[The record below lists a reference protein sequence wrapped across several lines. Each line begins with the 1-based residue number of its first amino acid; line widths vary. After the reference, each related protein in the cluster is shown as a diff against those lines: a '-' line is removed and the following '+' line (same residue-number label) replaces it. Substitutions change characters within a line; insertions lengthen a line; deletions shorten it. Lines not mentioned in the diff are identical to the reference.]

1 MVDTHLPGNRVR
13 DAEATR
19 MRLLAA
25 GRAEFARRGLAGAR
39 IDSIAE
45 AAQANKRMI
54 YAYFDSKTGL
64 FNAVIE
70 ANIAALLEEVP
81 FDATDLG
88 GYAVAYFDQLLA
100 DPIALRLTLWRSVEG
115 GPALPEERLS
125 YARKLDAIRSAQ
137 RDGFVVPD
145 LDPADVLAMLFSLAR
160 SWLSAADALRA
171 EASQDP
177 DSDRRLSDHR
187 KALRAVVCRALTTER

>member
-1 MVDTHLPGNRVR
+1 
-13 DAEATR
+13 

-25 GRAEFARRGLAGAR
+25 GRDEFARRGLAGAR

-54 YAYFDSKTGL
+54 YAYFDSKAGL

-88 GYAVAYFDQLLA
+88 AYAVAYFDQLLA
-100 DPIALRLTLWRSVEG
+100 DPTALRLTLWRSVEG

-125 YARKLDAIRSAQ
+125 YARKLDAIRAAQ
-137 RDGFVVPD
+137 RDGVVVPD

-160 SWLSAADALRA
+160 SWLSAADALRVQG
-171 EASQDP
+171 SHDP
-177 DSDRRLSDHR
+177 NSDRRLSDHR
-187 KALRAVVCRALTTER
+187 EALRAVVRRALTTDRRGRQRRATGE